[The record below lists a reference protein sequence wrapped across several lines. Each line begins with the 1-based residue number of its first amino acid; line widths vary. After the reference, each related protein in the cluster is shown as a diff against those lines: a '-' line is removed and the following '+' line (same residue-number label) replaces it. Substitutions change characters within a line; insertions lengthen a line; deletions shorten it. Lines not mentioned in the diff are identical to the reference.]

1 MRAVRKVAGFVGVAM
16 IAWAC
21 AKVPYT
27 GRTQFNLVP
36 DGIMTSIG
44 KMSYGQMLQGKSIER
59 RSEDANLLSQV
70 GGRIARVA
78 NKPNYDWSYALIEE
92 DTVNA
97 WCLPGGYIGF
107 YTAILPVLRN
117 EAGMAFVM
125 GHEVGHATARHGA
138 ERVSQQL
145 ALLGGLG
152 ATFLFLDQSTDL
164 TPQQN
169 AAIMAGIG
177 LGLEVGVL
185 LPFSRKHESEAD
197 VIGMMY
203 AASAG
208 YPPGE
213 GIELWD
219 RMERIAGPSGVPA
232 FLSTHP
238 SNDRRQEVMREWMPQ
253 ARKRYDRNA
262 LGHDTLEARWT
273 ETASTGGRR
282 NRGGASNDAGNTDNT
297 DNTGNTGNTGG
308 SDGGMSRPR

>member
-1 MRAVRKVAGFVGVAM
+1 MRAVRKAAGFVGVAM

-44 KMSYGQMLQGKSIER
+44 KMSYGQMLQGKNVER

-78 NKPNYDWSYALIEE
+78 DKPNYDWSYALIQE

-107 YTAILPVLRN
+107 YTAILPVLQN

-125 GHEVGHATARHGA
+125 GHEVGHATARHGS

-152 ATFLFLDQSTDL
+152 ATYLFLDQSTDL
-164 TPQQN
+164 TPAQN
-169 AAIMAGIG
+169 SAILAGIG
-177 LGLEVGVL
+177 LGLEVGVM

-197 VIGMMY
+197 IIGMMY
-203 AASAG
+203 AANAG
-208 YPPGE
+208 YPPAE
-213 GIELWD
+213 GIEIWD
-219 RMERIAGPSGVPA
+219 RMERIAGPAGVPS

-238 SNDRRQEVMREWMPQ
+238 SNDRRQEVMREWLPQ
-253 ARKRYDRNA
+253 AKKRYERNK
-262 LGHDTLEARWT
+262 LGHDTLAVRWT
-273 ETASTGGRR
+273 DTGGSGGGRR
-282 NRGGASNDAGNTDNT
+282 GRAADDNQT
-297 DNTGNTGNTGG
+297 PAPAPAPQPAPSG
-308 SDGGMSRPR
+308 GGMGRPR